1 MALANDQVYGAMREV
16 IRDELATVNKR
27 LDSVTKS
34 QDALS
39 RAVEMQGG
47 NIESMTEMLDEF
59 QTRLADVEVSGTA
72 TNQRL
77 ARMRAKYQHLQ
88 ASRQS
93 VPMDQASEHSQDD
106 HYQDA
111 PYDPSHPSDY
121 PEGSMGTQQSTGLES
136 PRSSVLP

>member
-1 MALANDQVYGAMREV
+1 MREV

-39 RAVEMQGG
+39 KAVEMQGG
-47 NIESMTEMLDEF
+47 NIASMTEILDDF
-59 QTRLADVEVSGTA
+59 GTRLADVEESGTA

-77 ARMRAKYQHLQ
+77 AKMRAKYQRFQ
-88 ASRQS
+88 VSRQS
-93 VPMDQASEHSQDD
+93 VLADQASEHSQDD

-111 PYDPSHPSDY
+111 QAYDPSQPSDY
-121 PEGSMGTQQSTGLES
+121 QEVSRGTQQSTGLES
-136 PRSSVLP
+136 PQSSMLP